1 MQEDFMKNY
10 ISQLLF
16 IITVAVIIVMAPL
29 NARCEET
36 QAKPETAK
44 MRICLSLSGPPGAGK
59 TTFGKMLAE
68 RYNIPH
74 ISVGKIL
81 RKEIADKTSL
91 GLKVAPYVE
100 KGELTPSELIM
111 AVVKNRLSQDDCKPG
126 FILDG
131 YPRKMS
137 DTEDFEAIINELKIT
152 DFRMI
157 GLEISPDVLIERVK
171 NRRVCSNGHE
181 YDLVNNPPKKEGIC
195 DIDGLKI
202 EKRSDDTPEI
212 IKNRFQV
219 YQQETLP
226 VVNYFRKKGCYE
238 AIEEKGSIEDVFRS
252 IVKLIESGWKKH
264 AQ

>member
-10 ISQLLF
+10 ISQLFF
-16 IITVAVIIVMAPL
+16 IITAAVVILMAPL
-29 NARCEET
+29 NACRAET

-44 MRICLSLSGPPGAGK
+44 MHIRLSLSGPPGAGK
-59 TTFGKMLAE
+59 TTFGKMLGE

-81 RKEIADKTSL
+81 RKEIADKTPL

-111 AVVKNRLSQDDCKPG
+111 AVVKNRLSQDDCKSG

-131 YPRKMS
+131 FPRKMS
-137 DTEDFEAIINELKIT
+137 DTEGFEAILSELKIT
-152 DFRMI
+152 DFRII
-157 GLEISPDVLIERVK
+157 GLEISPDVLIERMK
-171 NRRVCSNGHE
+171 NRRVCTNGHE
-181 YDLVNNPPKKEGIC
+181 YDVVNKPPKKDGIC

-202 EKRSDDTPEI
+202 EARSDDTPEI
-212 IKNRFQV
+212 IRHRFEV
-219 YQQETLP
+219 YQEETLP
-226 VVNYFRKKGCYE
+226 VVSYFKKKGCYA

-252 IVKLIESGWKKH
+252 IVKLIEGGGK
-264 AQ
+264 